1 MKRVHL
7 VILLV
12 VLLVLVLALFA
23 LTLND
28 RPLPPESMTKPGGDT
43 ATPTAPDAPPS
54 GRLGREDQGIGTAG
68 LPRAPA
74 PLERP

>member
-1 MKRVHL
+1 MKRLHL

-12 VLLVLVLALFA
+12 VLLVLVLFTLR
-23 LTLND
+23 LND
-28 RPLPPESMTKPGGDT
+28 RPPPQESTKPGSGT
-43 ATPTAPDAPPS
+43 VVAPTAPDAPPS
-54 GRLGREDQGIGTAG
+54 GNLGREDHGVGTTS